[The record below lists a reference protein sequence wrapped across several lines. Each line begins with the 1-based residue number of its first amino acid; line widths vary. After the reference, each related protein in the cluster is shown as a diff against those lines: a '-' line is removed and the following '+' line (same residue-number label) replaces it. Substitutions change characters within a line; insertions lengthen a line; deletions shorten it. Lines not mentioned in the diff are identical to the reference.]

1 MKLKLTKSNFKAL
14 SNISADIA
22 QVLFGAVIAAVVV
35 LPLDPD
41 KLKVVTLE
49 LIFSLGFWYLS
60 LFYAEKGKL

>member
-1 MKLKLTKSNFKAL
+1 VKLKLTKSNFKAL